1 MNRDLHAAVLRDAA
15 QDFLRG
21 RRSAFASEVE
31 QQLIDYMESETMKR
45 PYIPEGCRNPQ
56 GRDDGSLDAA
66 SGVIYVLIC
75 ALSVYVVLV
84 LSWLAWR

>member
-1 MNRDLHAAVLRDAA
+1 MLRDAA

-45 PYIPEGCRNPQ
+45 PYVPRGCDRQ
-56 GRDDGSLDAA
+56 GRHDDGSLDAA
-66 SGVIYVLIC
+66 SGVIYVLIV

>member
-21 RRSAFASEVE
+21 RRTAFAYEVE
-31 QQLIDYMESETMKR
+31 QQLIDYMKSETMKR
-45 PYIPEGCRNPQ
+45 PYIPRGCDQQ
-56 GRDDGSLDAA
+56 GRHDDGSLDAA
-66 SGVIYVLIC
+66 SGVIYVLIV